1 VIPVF
6 MTVGGVGMLLLTG
19 LSARLGQRVHP
30 AHRARLLLGG
40 LLTSVLV
47 FEAGLLLWSAP
58 VVLDLVGFIDL
69 AAVCRRVLGGPTP
82 GGTATGLLAGVAA
95 AWVGAAVVAG
105 WWRVVS
111 TQRRLRFDASMTPL
125 ERGDAFD
132 LYVLSA
138 PRRMAYTVGGRRP
151 QVVVTSAVIEGL
163 SAGSVDVILAHER
176 VHALNKHHRFLAAAA
191 ATETAVGWIPPVG
204 NAVHSVR
211 LCLERWA
218 DEDAARVSAGGR
230 SDVKSV
236 LISAC
241 LGTTPGVAGFGGFDM
256 VSERISGLDGPA
268 PGTASRWVTSA
279 YLAYASITVA
289 SMLTVAWASR
299 LSVLAL
305 THPGQCLV

>member
-1 VIPVF
+1 MIPVF
-6 MTVGGVGMLLLTG
+6 ITAGGVGMLLLPG
-19 LSARLGQRVHP
+19 LGDRLGHRVHP

-40 LLTSVLV
+40 LLTGVLV
-47 FEAGLLLWSAP
+47 FECGLLLWSAP

-69 AAVCRRVLGGPTP
+69 AAVCRQALGGPTP
-82 GGTATGLLAGVAA
+82 GGAATGLVTGIAA
-95 AWVGAAVVAG
+95 AWVGAALVVG

-111 TQRRLRFDASMTPL
+111 TQRRLHFDESVAPL
-125 ERGDAFD
+125 ETSDAFD
-132 LYVLSA
+132 LYVLPA

-151 QVVVTSAVIEGL
+151 QVVVTSAVVEGL
-163 SAGSVDVILAHER
+163 PSGPVDVILAHER
-176 VHALNKHHRFLAAAA
+176 VHAVNNHHRYLAGAAAI
-191 ATETAVGWIPPVG
+191 ETALRWIPPVG
-204 NAVHSVR
+204 NAVRSVR

-230 SDVKSV
+230 SDVKSA

-268 PGTASRWVTSA
+268 PGTASRWVASA
-279 YLAYASITVA
+279 YLTYASITVA

-299 LSVLAL
+299 LSVVAI
-305 THPGQCLV
+305 THPGQCLI